1 MWWASVGVSI
11 RDTLTFSCVVSARV
25 HSEGIHILESLTR
38 ARLGRPGR
46 ALAVALP
53 AVGIVA
59 LGVLVVAPRPSQAVA
74 VAEAP
79 FEETAPRSVVA
90 RADLARADLARAG
103 LDAEVLAASGLG
115 PDSVSQIIGALALES
130 DFGLDRVRLAARDL
144 RRASSD
150 LAALERRV
158 RSGEAARDE
167 VARVSDMRE
176 EERRARLALESA
188 RAGMHDFVASVM
200 DDQGAIGFRTILSQ
214 RELGVSVP
222 YTATELSASERVTLR
237 DALSMERFAITR
249 DLAVDEETAA
259 FLASI
264 RNRPEVIAAREG
276 LTRLEEVRMAF
287 ESAVLALDG

>member
-1 MWWASVGVSI
+1 M
-11 RDTLTFSCVVSARV
+11 SARV

-79 FEETAPRSVVA
+79 FEETAPRSVV
-90 RADLARADLARAG
+90 ARADLARAG